1 VNNCNEYIEKI
12 YLHPAIEELIGKI
25 KPIEIQD
32 DLRQELAIALY
43 EYDCN
48 KLIEMSNR
56 NELIYFALRI
66 VLNMAKGTSND
77 FYRKFRKQLSDDQLQ
92 EYLTK
97 NHAINFRSVDI
108 AQKLLDKK
116 LTENSISAHE
126 SIIFSKYVELG
137 SMGEV
142 AKFYSIP
149 KAHIFQVITNIK
161 KQLKNQIN
169 ESI

>member
-1 VNNCNEYIEKI
+1 MNNCNEYIEKI
-12 YLHPAIEELIGKI
+12 YLHPSIDELIGKI
-25 KPIEIQD
+25 KPVEIQE
-32 DLRQELAIALY
+32 DLRQELAIALF

-56 NELIYFALRI
+56 NELIFFALRI
-66 VLNMAKGTSND
+66 VLNMAKGTSNE
-77 FYRKFRKQLSDDQLQ
+77 FYRKFKKQLTDEQLQ
-92 EYLTK
+92 DYEVK
-97 NHAINFRSVDI
+97 NHAINFKSVDI
-108 AQKLLDKK
+108 AENLLNKK

-142 AKFYSIP
+142 AKYYSIP

-161 KQLKNQIN
+161 KQLKKQIN
-169 ESI
+169 EQI